1 MATESGEA
9 PAGKAWDKPRITQV
23 VVITVL
29 LAFAV
34 ITCTVLQAQVQG
46 NVRQEALAD
55 FNKQFS
61 VCVRQFEAAGR
72 FCRARP
78 PPPPPP
84 PRPPPRPPLS
94 LHPLPRHAHVNA
106 CATHPC
112 LLPRA
117 PWTCSKNSSR
127 PGFGRCGRWQML

>member
-23 VVITVL
+23 VVISVL

-46 NVRQEALAD
+46 NVREEALAD
-55 FNKQFS
+55 FNTQFS

-72 FCRARP
+72 FFVALAPLPRP
-78 PPPPPP
+78 PPPSSPSP
-84 PRPPPRPPLS
+84 S
-94 LHPLPRHAHVNA
+94 PLPPSPCSSCA
-106 CATHPC
+106 C
-112 LLPRA
+112 
-117 PWTCSKNSSR
+117 
-127 PGFGRCGRWQML
+127 